1 MTTTMAVEVGTKNS
15 RKIFANVQLLLQKPV
30 IMILGKQTEVHME
43 DTVYEYQ
50 TRVQALADM
59 KSTKLTSY
67 DRREIEHDRWAELE
81 ERFRHGQLVNKSWQL
96 WEVETGELSDKELK
110 ELEILTEIW
119 ERQLGNANAIRKPAI
134 ELLKEVRKEMKARSK
149 NAAK

>member
-1 MTTTMAVEVGTKNS
+1 MT
-15 RKIFANVQLLLQKPV
+15 
-30 IMILGKQTEVHME
+30 

-50 TRVQALADM
+50 TRVQAFADV

-67 DRREIEHDRWAELE
+67 DRREIEHGRWSELE
-81 ERFRHGQLVNKSWQL
+81 ERFRYGQLVNRSWQL

-119 ERQLGNANAIRKPAI
+119 ERQLGNMNAIRKPAI
-134 ELLKEVRKEMKARSK
+134 ELLKEIRKELKIRNKNSSK
-149 NAAK
+149 